1 MKMTDAWIIAL
12 GYFVGSIPFAFL
24 IPRCFAGVDV
34 RYVGSGNIG
43 AANVFRATRP
53 SIGLAVF
60 GLDVVKGCAIVLLAT
75 RLGMDDPTRTAV
87 GVATI
92 TGHIYPVWLRFRGGK
107 GVATAGGVF
116 GVLSPIATL
125 ASVTIFLVVAWW
137 TRYISAGSIAAS
149 LTLVPLLYVMEAPP
163 STMIGASLVMVL
175 ILYRHRGNFVRWNEG
190 TERRFGQR

>member
-12 GYFVGSIPFAFL
+12 GYLAGSIPFAFL
-24 IPRCFAGVDV
+24 IPKCFAGVDV
-34 RYVGSGNIG
+34 RNEGSGNIG

-53 SIGLAVF
+53 LLGLAVF
-60 GLDVVKGCAIVLLAT
+60 GLDVFKGFAIVLLAT
-75 RLGMDDPTRTAV
+75 RLGMDDPTRTAA

-92 TGHIYPVWLRFRGGK
+92 MGHIYPVWLRFRGGK

-125 ASVTIFLVVAWW
+125 ASVVIFLVVAWL

-149 LTLVPLLYVMEAPP
+149 LILVPLLYVMAAPP
-163 STMIGASLVMVL
+163 SMMIGASLVTVL
-175 ILYRHRGNFVRWNEG
+175 ILYRHRGNLIRLSDG
-190 TERRFGQR
+190 TERRFGQ